1 MLLLG
6 FYKDLLASRYSS
18 IDLLIILCFIHYSV
32 LSNYTDDKNLLVIG
46 KNKEDIKSLLL
57 LDFEISG
64 IDSLFD

>member
-6 FYKDLLASRYSS
+6 FYKDLLASRYSLT
-18 IDLLIILCFIHYSV
+18 DLLIILCFIHYSV

-46 KNKEDIKSLLL
+46 KNKEGIKILLL
-57 LDFEISG
+57 LDFEVSG